1 VPLKARALTA
11 APMTGQWSMA
21 SEGPRSASA
30 PHNPRRPLP
39 SNLIETGLRSRPTG
53 SHLAIYAPPKFE
65 NENTEASPIRKFFW
79 TKGRLARFKDWY
91 RKATLPLRRWIVG
104 HR

>member
-1 VPLKARALTA
+1 MDLPVPLKARALTA

-21 SEGPRSASA
+21 SEGPRSASGA

-91 RKATLPLRRWIVG
+91 RKVG